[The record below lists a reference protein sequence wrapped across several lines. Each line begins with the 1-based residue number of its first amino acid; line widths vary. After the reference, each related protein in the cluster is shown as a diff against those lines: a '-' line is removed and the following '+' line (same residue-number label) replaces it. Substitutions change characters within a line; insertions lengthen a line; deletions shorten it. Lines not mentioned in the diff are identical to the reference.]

1 MTAPQSAIY
10 EELIIESNNDPER
23 TVNLIPGTVSISYYE
38 DIFSPT
44 VTAKM
49 QIINTGDTIDGESLY
64 NGLPLRGCERV
75 HMKIQDSGKT
85 YAGEDKPGLDFAS
98 DPLKYLYVSSISN
111 LLRSG
116 ETESF
121 VLHLISKEAI
131 SNETTRVMK
140 KYTGTIGQ
148 SAEDI
153 LTNILGIKKKS
164 RIAVDATL
172 GEYSFIGNMKKPF
185 HVLSWLA
192 SKAIPV
198 ESKDATAGFLF
209 YQTKEGFNFRS
220 IDDLIGQESKA
231 TYTSIEVPQSS
242 IERNND
248 FNIKQYSI
256 KRNQNISENLRLGL
270 YCTQRM
276 FFNPL
281 NFQFSSPE
289 EGIFTVKNDV
299 VKKLGNDDIQ
309 LPKLSED
316 SEKTLDQIPSRIVS
330 GLVDIGVMSQD
341 VSKEPNADPNKNKS
355 QSIMRYHS
363 LHLQLIDMVVPCNTD
378 LMAGDLITCVFP
390 KMSRKDKENDGSISG
405 KYIIKQLCHHFETTK
420 SYTSMTLVRDT
431 FGFYGE

>member
-1 MTAPQSAIY
+1 
-10 EELIIESNNDPER
+10 
-23 TVNLIPGTVSISYYE
+23 
-38 DIFSPT
+38 
-44 VTAKM
+44 
-49 QIINTGDTIDGESLY
+49 
-64 NGLPLRGCERV
+64 
-75 HMKIQDSGKT
+75 
-85 YAGEDKPGLDFAS
+85 
-98 DPLKYLYVSSISN
+98 
-111 LLRSG
+111 
-116 ETESF
+116 
-121 VLHLISKEAI
+121 
-131 SNETTRVMK
+131 
-140 KYTGTIGQ
+140 
-148 SAEDI
+148 
-153 LTNILGIKKKS
+153 
-164 RIAVDATL
+164 
-172 GEYSFIGNMKKPF
+172 
-185 HVLSWLA
+185 
-192 SKAIPV
+192 
-198 ESKDATAGFLF
+198 
-209 YQTKEGFNFRS
+209 
-220 IDDLIGQESKA
+220 
-231 TYTSIEVPQSS
+231 
-242 IERNND
+242 
-248 FNIKQYSI
+248 
-256 KRNQNISENLRLGL
+256 
-270 YCTQRM
+270 M